1 MLATPGIPGMQD
13 QSQEGF
19 WATMHGSPQVSS
31 PPPAHHLR
39 SVLPDFTRLTA
50 ACCCCMG
57 GPGSGCSQQNPAQ
70 LIRKPHPPDCLIH
83 QGLVGTGGKKP
94 WRGLCMLCPT
104 WEASS
109 CFHLTNIMGTRWT
122 SLGLIRDTQA
132 KLKPH
137 LP

>member
-39 SVLPDFTRLTA
+39 SVLPDFTLLTA
-50 ACCCCMG
+50 AFIWEAQDQG
-57 GPGSGCSQQNPAQ
+57 AASKTQPSSSGN
-70 LIRKPHPPDCLIH
+70 LTGLTR

-94 WRGLCMLCPT
+94 WLGPSH
-104 WEASS
+104 AVS
-109 CFHLTNIMGTRWT
+109 HLGRLKLF
-122 SLGLIRDTQA
+122 SLDKHHGYPLDQSWSHQRQQA

>member
-1 MLATPGIPGMQD
+1 MLATPGIPGMQN

-31 PPPAHHLR
+31 PPAHHLR
-39 SVLPDFTRLTA
+39 SVLPDFTLLTA
-50 ACCCCMG
+50 AFVWE
-57 GPGSGCSQQNPAQ
+57 AQ
-70 LIRKPHPPDCLIH
+70 DQGAAGKTQPSVIRKPHPPDSP
-83 QGLVGTGGKKP
+83 GSGGDRRGRNP
-94 WRGLCMLCPT
+94 GWGLCMLCPT

-109 CFHLTNIMGTRWT
+109 CFHLTNIRGTLWT